1 MAKINTRVLVSS
13 PQFFSDDA
21 AINSYMD
28 SSVPINRAAAMSE
41 HTSILE
47 AFRTAGIKVQQVLA
61 PEDCQDGV
69 YTANWALIKDNMAVM
84 SRLPGPRKAEEDYA
98 RAVLADRGYIT
109 LTLPESSHFSG
120 QGDALICGDYL
131 LIGSCYRTSKSAQD
145 YLAKI
150 FPSLKMVRLQT
161 LPELDDQ
168 GSPVTNASSGW
179 PDSFFYDLDLALAVI
194 DERLIAW
201 CPEAFDDDSRTKIQE
216 INDIEKIEVSLAEA
230 KEGFACNLVS
240 TGEYVIMSDRAP
252 MLKAELVRRGL
263 KVITPSI
270 TELAKGGG
278 FIRCISLSL

>member
-1 MAKINTRVLVSS
+1 MVSS
-13 PQFFSDDA
+13 PQFFSDEA

-28 SSVPINRAAAMSE
+28 SSIPIDRSAAMHE
-41 HTSILE
+41 HAQILD
-47 AFRTAGIKVQQVLA
+47 AFRTAGIEVQQVLA
-61 PEDCQDGV
+61 PEGCQDGV

-84 SRLPGPRKAEEDYA
+84 SRLPGARKAEEEYA
-98 RAVLADRGYIT
+98 RTILADMGYIT
-109 LTLPESSHFSG
+109 LTLPDSSHFSG
-120 QGDALICGDYL
+120 QGDALICGSYL
-131 LIGSCYRTSKSAQD
+131 FVGTHYRTSKSAQD

-150 FPSLKMVRLQT
+150 FPSLQMVRLQT
-161 LPELDDQ
+161 VPELDDQ
-168 GSPVTNASSGW
+168 SRPVTNTSSGW

-201 CPEAFDDDSRTKIQE
+201 CPEAFDEASRRTINQM
-216 INDIEKIEVSLAEA
+216 NDIEKIEVSLAEA

-240 TGEYVIMSDRAP
+240 TGDYVIMSDRAP
-252 MLKAELVRRGL
+252 ALKAELVRRGL